1 MEHTQRFTGR
11 AQNYTQGRPSYPKAL
26 LDCLYQELGLSE
38 RSVIADIGAGT
49 GKFTRLLLERGSTV
63 YAVEP
68 NEDMR
73 EVAVRELSSYER
85 FHPVA
90 GSDVATCLPEH
101 SVELVTVAQA
111 FHWFEGEGFRR
122 ECQRILKPG
131 GKVAL
136 IWNMRDL
143 ASPENQAV
151 LKVYQRYC
159 GDFHGF
165 NGGIQKDDPRI
176 RRFFREKYNG
186 MTFANPLIYDK
197 EKFIRRSLSS
207 SYSLKVGDEQYEAYL
222 SALEAVFDGYAVAGK
237 MMVTNET
244 VVYVGGVEL

>member
-1 MEHTQRFTGR
+1 MEHIKRFTGR
-11 AQNYTQGRPSYPKAL
+11 AQDYTLGRPYYPEAL
-26 LDCLYQELGLSE
+26 LDHLYQELGLSE

-73 EVAVRELSSYER
+73 EVAVRELSSYETFR
-85 FHPVA
+85 PVA
-90 GSDVATCLPEH
+90 GTDVASCLPEQ

-111 FHWFEGEGFRR
+111 FHWFDGESFRR

-136 IWNMRDL
+136 IWNMRHL
-143 ASPENQAV
+143 LSPENEAV

-159 GDFHGF
+159 ADFHGF
-165 NGGIQKDDPRI
+165 NGGIQKDDVRI
-176 RRFFREKYNG
+176 RRFFRDEYQT
-186 MTFANPLIYDK
+186 MTVHNPLIYDK

-207 SYSLKVGDEQYEAYL
+207 SYSLKADDEQYESYL
-222 SALEAVFDGYAVAGK
+222 SALEAVFDQYAVAGK
-237 MMVTNET
+237 LMVTNET
-244 VVYVGGVEL
+244 VMYVGGV